1 MKKVLIAF
9 TLAVAAFPALAG
21 IDDPAKPWSYFV
33 HPVTCIG
40 MPLQTAR
47 TGIQVTPE
55 GDGLHRR
62 ARAGAVLRRRTQAAR
77 VPSAAIRGRHADR

>member
-1 MKKVLIAF
+1 MKKVLIVF
-9 TLAVAAFPALAG
+9 VLVVAVLPVLAG

-47 TGIQVTPE
+47 TGIQVTP
-55 GDGLHRR
+55 
-62 ARAGAVLRRRTQAAR
+62 
-77 VPSAAIRGRHADR
+77 

>member
-1 MKKVLIAF
+1 MKVKKALVGF
-9 TLAVAAFPALAG
+9 VLAVDTLSALAG

-47 TGIQVTPE
+47 TGIQVTSE
-55 GDGLHRR
+55 GTVFI
-62 ARAGAVLRRRTQAAR
+62 GAHVNCA
-77 VPSAAIRGRHADR
+77 PPK